1 MRGGSHRG
9 FRFRESRDRVLGFFP
24 EPKVLVNVDGK
35 HIERNARRSQQVRAP
50 RRTGGEHQ
58 SHGNECYDDFVDSLH
73 TVVPRALTELFRHGP
88 MSQGKLEVAWRV
100 AVGDA
105 LTRVTTVRLQPD
117 GVVEV
122 QPVDQRWHKEL
133 KRSSS
138 MILTRLIGL
147 LGTESVTRI
156 VVK

>member
-1 MRGGSHRG
+1 M
-9 FRFRESRDRVLGFFP
+9 
-24 EPKVLVNVDGK
+24 
-35 HIERNARRSQQVRAP
+35 
-50 RRTGGEHQ
+50 
-58 SHGNECYDDFVDSLH
+58 DSLH
-73 TVVPRALTELFRHGP
+73 SVVPRALTELFRQGP

-105 LTRVTTVRLQPD
+105 LNRVTSVRLQAD

-122 QPVDQRWHKEL
+122 QPVDQRWKTEL

-147 LGTESVTRI
+147 LGPDRIRHI